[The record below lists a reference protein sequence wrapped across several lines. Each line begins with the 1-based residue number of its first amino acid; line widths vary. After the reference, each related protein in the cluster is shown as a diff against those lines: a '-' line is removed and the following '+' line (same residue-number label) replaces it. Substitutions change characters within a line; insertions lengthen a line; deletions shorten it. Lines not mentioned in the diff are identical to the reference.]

1 MNHGFILVLH
11 QAIRSSNNKKNSTET
26 WVQMKSKY
34 STWEWKS
41 LSWRKFFFSPSQG
54 RQHFFL
60 LFLLYIN
67 TLICIKWKRITI
79 NHCTFLPLNHTH
91 IYPRICK
98 FNRNA
103 LFAHFESWS
112 LEQLHLRQL
121 CHFLLVR
128 HFATTQEK
136 QEKQQENHIN
146 LAKYDQNSP
155 IETNFQK
162 WDLNSSL
169 KRICKNDFCS

>member
-1 MNHGFILVLH
+1 MNESWFYSGFTPSYSK
-11 QAIRSSNNKKNSTET
+11 QQQQKNSTEP

-79 NHCTFLPLNHTH
+79 NHCTFLPLRLKPHTH
-91 IYPRICK
+91 ISK
-98 FNRNA
+98 
-103 LFAHFESWS
+103 
-112 LEQLHLRQL
+112 
-121 CHFLLVR
+121 
-128 HFATTQEK
+128 
-136 QEKQQENHIN
+136 
-146 LAKYDQNSP
+146 
-155 IETNFQK
+155 
-162 WDLNSSL
+162 DLQ
-169 KRICKNDFCS
+169 I